1 MLDLVKIRNVTK
13 ACEITDKIFKK
24 LIKKLKQKRFSTELD
39 VYNFLKKET
48 YLNNCILAFK
58 PIVAMQENAAEIH
71 HKANNTKLKG
81 GFLVVDFGVKY
92 KDYCSD
98 CSRTFYLGKP
108 SKKDKDLYN
117 LVLESQL
124 TALKYAQPGMYAVD
138 IDSIARTVLLEYFKN
153 FVHGTGHGVG
163 KKVHQAP
170 ILGPNSK
177 SILKENQVITIEPG
191 LYFKNKFG
199 IRIEDTVLVKDKA
212 NVLTKTKKEMIVI

>member
-13 ACEITDKIFKK
+13 ACEITDKIFRK
-24 LIKKLKQKRFSTELD
+24 LVKKLKQKVFFTELD
-39 VYNFLKKET
+39 IYNFLKKET
-48 YLNNCILAFK
+48 DLNNCRLAFK
-58 PIVAMQENAAEIH
+58 PVVAMQENAAEIH
-71 HKANNTKLKG
+71 HKANNTKLKK

-124 TALKYAQPGMYAVD
+124 TALNHIRPGVYSAD
-138 IDSIARTVLLEYFKN
+138 IDAITRAVLWEYFRN

-170 ILGPNSK
+170 VLSPKSK
-177 SILKENQVITIEPG
+177 SILRKGQIITIEPG
-191 LYFKNKFG
+191 LYFKNKLG
-199 IRIEDTVLVKDKA
+199 IRIEDSVLVKDQA
-212 NVLTKTKKEMIVI
+212 YVLTKTKKEMIVI

>member
-1 MLDLVKIRNVTK
+1 MSDLVKIKNITK
-13 ACEITDKIFKK
+13 ACQITDRIFKK
-24 LIKKLKQKRFSTELD
+24 LVKKLRQKQFSTELD
-39 VYNFLKKET
+39 IYNFLKKET
-48 YLNNCILAFK
+48 HINNCKLAFK

-71 HKANNTKLKG
+71 HRANNTKLKR
-81 GFLVVDFGVKY
+81 GFLVVDFGIKY
-92 KDYCSD
+92 KDYCCD
-98 CSRTFYLGKP
+98 CSRTFYIGKP
-108 SKKDKDLYN
+108 TKKDKDLYN

-124 TALKYAQPGMYAVD
+124 TALNYIQPGVYAAD
-138 IDSIARTVLLEYFKN
+138 IDGIARAVLLEYFRN
-153 FVHGTGHGVG
+153 FIHGAGHGVG

-170 ILGPNSK
+170 ILSPNSK